1 MSNRK
6 RKNSKGRIRK
16 AETHRP
22 VVIAVKKDDKV
33 VPPTEAAM
41 QKAAFVR
48 AGVAYRRVPPI
59 DILRVATD
67 ANDRPKL
74 SERQHKALSHYRDRY
89 ALARG
94 SEVQSCLKG
103 AIPGCGGD
111 GPSGAVLRARAEVAY
126 LDRELGTLRDIAAA
140 VAGCDITLSQWAID
154 KCGALER
161 KDAKGRSR
169 IEAKPHALK
178 RALAEIKMAGERL
191 DAAIEAGRD
200 GYY

>member
-1 MSNRK
+1 MGKRRRNNRV
-6 RKNSKGRIRK
+6 RIRK
-16 AETHRP
+16 AEAP
-22 VVIAVKKDDKV
+22 SPAIATVKKDAPKV
-33 VPPTEAAM
+33 VAPTDAAM
-41 QKAAFVR
+41 SKAAFVR
-48 AGVAYRRVPPI
+48 AGIPYRRVPPI

-67 ANDRPKL
+67 AEKRPKL

-94 SEVQSCLKG
+94 SEVQSCLK
-103 AIPGCGGD
+103 AAVPGGGGD
-111 GPSGAVLRARAEVAY
+111 GPSGAVLRARVEIAY
-126 LDRELGTLRDIAAA
+126 LDRELGTLRDITAA

-154 KCGALER
+154 RFGALER
-161 KDAKGRSR
+161 KDAKGRPQ